1 MSVRKLKPITP
12 GQRFRIVNNFDEIKT
27 PKKRIFQV
35 KGLIVDEPLER
46 LS

>member
-1 MSVRKLKPITP
+1 MNKLDEGMRREIL
-12 GQRFRIVNNFDEIKT
+12 VSLNNFDEIKT